1 MHTGRSAVRPGRVL
15 VDLTHNLAA
24 PHNVP
29 FLQLSDHGL
38 KTGEVAA
45 DVRNGEHRTVN
56 DGASEVH
63 HSIRGSTHFARCGNV
78 DAPVPGAI
86 TMGRSNKLPKD
97 HPGLGYR
104 PVPGIG
110 AEPCGTGTCG
120 RQGEGGDEGENQAAE
135 HPLIVSENTQRT

>member
-29 FLQLSDHGL
+29 TLQGGDHGL
-38 KTGEVAA
+38 KTGEVAVG
-45 DVRNGEHRTVN
+45 VRNREHRTVN

-97 HPGLGYR
+97 HAGLRCR

-120 RQGEGGDEGENQAAE
+120 RQDEGGDEGENQAAE
-135 HPLIVSENTQRT
+135 HPPIVSENTQRR